1 MMVREDGGFEEG
13 GGEEVYLRPCGEAQ
27 EGFAYSSS
35 VSLEFGY
42 LLFNGPKVLSWS
54 HRMVWEGVDSKR

>member
-1 MMVREDGGFEEG
+1 MEGSRRVVGKRFISCLRE
-13 GGEEVYLRPCGEAQ
+13 EAQ